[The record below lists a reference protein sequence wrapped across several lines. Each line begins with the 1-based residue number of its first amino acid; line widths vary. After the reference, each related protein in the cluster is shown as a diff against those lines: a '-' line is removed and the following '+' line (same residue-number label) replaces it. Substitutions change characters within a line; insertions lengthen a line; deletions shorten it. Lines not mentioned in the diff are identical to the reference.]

1 MGLEFAVP
9 LGLLY
14 GALGNLLADLSLCG
28 PRPGGSAAW
37 LGLRS
42 ARGLGVGLL
51 GLAFTLAAWYRSGG
65 EVGPL
70 GRQLLLGLPL
80 LAITATDLEA
90 RLIPNRLVL
99 GGAAVGLAVAA
110 AEARLLAAGVG
121 AAVGLGL
128 FGIVYLVGNRLYP
141 GGFGA
146 GDVKL
151 AGLVGLE
158 LGFPAGVSALFLGV
172 LIGGLGALVLL
183 GLRARHLKDPIPYG
197 PFLCAGAAVTLVTA

>member
-1 MGLEFAVP
+1 MGLGFAIL

-14 GALGNLLADLSLCG
+14 GALANLLADLSLHG
-28 PRPGGSAAW
+28 PRPEHLRRG
-37 LGLRS
+37 LGS

-51 GLAFTLAAWYRSGG
+51 GLAFLLAAWHRTGG
-65 EVGPL
+65 EAAL
-70 GRQLLLGLPL
+70 MGRQLLLGLPL

-90 RLIPNRLVL
+90 RLIPNRLIL
-99 GGAAVGLAVAA
+99 GGAALGLAVAT
-110 AEARLLAAGVG
+110 AEARLLSAGLG

-128 FGIVYLVGNRLYP
+128 FWVVYLVGNRLYP

-158 LGFPAGVSALFLGV
+158 LGFPDGVSALLLGV

-183 GLRARHLKDPIPYG
+183 GLRARRLKDPIPYG
-197 PFLCAGAAVTLVTA
+197 PFLCAGAAVTLLAT